1 MCLSFFARNALICG
15 CLAVA
20 APAVLFGQTNSYVT
34 NGVEYAI
41 AGSLPTDQVHPHLG
55 LNATGGYLVWEDS
68 ITDGDGLGISA
79 LQLDANFSGVLSPFR
94 VNFVGTADQERPQ
107 VSLLNGGGAAFVW
120 QGGRQGFQ
128 RIYARFLSAAG
139 TWTGNDVL
147 VNTFT
152 SSSQVN
158 PTAATLANGN
168 LVVAWDSY
176 NQFSANSMQDVYAQ
190 LLSPG
195 GQKVGGEFLV
205 NAFTAFN
212 QRTPAVAPL
221 SGGGFVVVWVSE
233 QERVTDATGS
243 PSVDIYGRLYSAS
256 GAPVTGEFL
265 VNTGTNLCANP
276 SVAASDDGGFLVAWG
291 QFNSANRTNSWDV
304 FARPFSSAGVGG
316 AERRANTFTFGDQY
330 APRVSASGADF
341 LVVWTSMGQDGSNEG
356 VYGQFLHGDGS
367 LLGGEMLVN
376 PTVINAQ
383 IHPCVAADGAG
394 RFLVAWSGYIGGPNS
409 FDLFAQRYT
418 PNAPPLPPM
427 NAPLAYVPFVVSN
440 NVYQPQIE
448 VFWAAQTGLPVDHY
462 EVYVDGASL
471 AAASLTTNVWVMTAT
486 PSSTHSFQ
494 VRVVTADGRRSP
506 LSPAS
511 SATTW
516 SGQSWGGI
524 PWEWMTRYYGSFDAF
539 WNGFTMIY
547 NWPGAGASVSPGG
560 PSLLQLFLTGA
571 NPTDSAT
578 WLRTALSNS
587 AQGYFLTWNPQ
598 PGLTYQVQSSTNLS
612 GWVHWGPPRF
622 AVGNTDS
629 VYIGLN
635 NPGYY
640 RILRL
645 R

>member
-1 MCLSFFARNALICG
+1 MCLSFFARNALVCG

-20 APAVLFGQTNSYVT
+20 APAVLFGQTNSYVA

-55 LNATGGYLVWEDS
+55 LKAAGGYLVWEDS

-79 LQLDANFSGVLSPFR
+79 LQLDGNFSGVYSPFR
-94 VNFVGTADQERPQ
+94 VNFVAAGDQERPQ

-147 VNTFT
+147 VNTFAAG
-152 SSSQVN
+152 SQLN
-158 PTAATLANGN
+158 PTVATLANGN
-168 LVVAWDSY
+168 LVVAWGSY

-212 QRTPAVAPL
+212 QRTPAVASL
-221 SGGGFVVVWVSE
+221 TGGGFVVVWVSE
-233 QERVTDATGS
+233 QERVTDAAGS
-243 PSVDIYGRLYSAS
+243 PSVDIYGRLYNAS
-256 GAPVTGEFL
+256 GVPVTGEFL

-276 SVAASDDGGFLVAWG
+276 SVAASADGGFMVAWG
-291 QFNSANRTNSWDV
+291 QFDPLYRTNSWDV
-304 FARPFSSAGVGG
+304 FARPFSSAGAGG
-316 AERRANTFTFGDQY
+316 TTRRVNTFTFGDQY
-330 APRVSASGADF
+330 APRISASGTDF
-341 LVVWTSMGQDGSNEG
+341 LVAWTSLGQDGSNEG
-356 VYGQFLHGDGS
+356 VYGQFLRGNGS
-367 LLGGEMLVN
+367 LLGGEILVN
-376 PTVINAQ
+376 TAVINAQ
-383 IHPCVAADGAG
+383 IHPCVASDAAG
-394 RFLVAWSGYIGGPNS
+394 RFLVSWSGYAGGPNS
-409 FDLFAQRYT
+409 FDLFAQRYAAYT
-418 PNAPPLPPM
+418 PPLPPM
-427 NAPLAYVPFVVSN
+427 NAPLVYVPFVVTN
-440 NVYQPQIE
+440 HVYQPQIQ

-462 EVYVDGASL
+462 EVYVDGAGT
-471 AAASLTTNVWVMTAT
+471 AAASVTTNVWVMTAT

-494 VRVVTADGRRSP
+494 VLVVTTDSRRSP
-506 LSPAS
+506 LSPAA

-516 SGQSWGGI
+516 SGISYYGI
-524 PWEWMTRYYGSFDAF
+524 PVEWMNQYWGDA
-539 WNGFTMIY
+539 
-547 NWPGAGASVSPGG
+547 WPSAVVPLDSGG
-560 PSLLQLFLTGA
+560 PTPQQLFLTGA
-571 NPTDSAT
+571 NPLDPAT
-578 WLRTALSNS
+578 WLRTAISS
-587 AQGYFLTWNPQ
+587 TAQGYFLTWNPQ

-612 GWVHWGPPRF
+612 VWVNAGSPRF
-622 AVGNTDS
+622 ALGNTDS
-629 VYIGLN
+629 VYIGLG